1 MKKITNSIPRL
12 SLGLLFLSTVANASP
27 TALTSVQDISKTII
41 DQTRRALNLSSL
53 FGSPT
58 SKSSYERISSQPVFT
73 VTTPWGSPYL
83 LFERS
88 DRTESNL
95 EFDDVIVPD
104 DLLDGESGENNAFLT
119 KQQDKTTNQVA
130 LYFMDEEDALRLR
143 DEMLQMEQ
151 MRDADMRITSS
162 SLGKAIS
169 QCVNLNKG
177 LLTGQ
182 PINELNGNIKGADEG
197 GVLRYKIVPP
207 KRELFYAARC
217 KGRERV
223 GLWNVNPEDDAKLM
237 LSSVPVIGGT
247 MAMMRKAA
255 VEKRRREKRRGSG
268 GAAASVASDDGDV
281 EVDPIR
287 EEYKHMEGF
296 VGVPVFHCPE
306 MKKCNKIKSLLR
318 NEPHAKQ
325 TPLYFSY
332 EDLMEAWNAMKQK
345 SEKTKNAP
353 AIPETPT
360 VEVYN
365 MMDVVTSIDRDQWVA
380 NRAAKLKRDGI
391 LAKIPVINKLTG
403 TEGMKS
409 VASPIPSGLGDVV
422 FIPNSKSTK
431 FKEMISSVG
440 NSKSRLRPMRPWGR
454 DAM

>member
-1 MKKITNSIPRL
+1 M
-12 SLGLLFLSTVANASP
+12 
-27 TALTSVQDISKTII
+27 
-41 DQTRRALNLSSL
+41 
-53 FGSPT
+53 
-58 SKSSYERISSQPVFT
+58 
-73 VTTPWGSPYL
+73 
-83 LFERS
+83 
-88 DRTESNL
+88 
-95 EFDDVIVPD
+95 IVPD
-104 DLLDGESGENNAFLT
+104 DLLEGGSAADTNILLSKQTDTAT
-119 KQQDKTTNQVA
+119 KQVA

-162 SLGKAIS
+162 SLGKAVS

-182 PINELNGNIKGADEG
+182 PMNEMNGNMKGPDEG

-223 GLWNVNPEDDAKLM
+223 GLWNANPEDDAKLM

-255 VEKRRREKRRGSG
+255 VDKRKRERRR
-268 GAAASVASDDGDV
+268 GASATADEDADI
-281 EVDPIR
+281 DPIR

-306 MKKCNKIKSLLR
+306 MKKHNKIKSLLR
-318 NEPHAKQ
+318 NECQTKQ

-332 EDLMEAWNAMKQK
+332 EDLMDAWTAMKQK
-345 SEKTKNAP
+345 SDKKNAVST
-353 AIPETPT
+353 IPETPD

-365 MMDVVTSIDRDQWVA
+365 MMDVVTSIDKDQWNVK
-380 NRAAKLKRDGI
+380 RAAKLRRDAL
-391 LAKIPVINKLTG
+391 LAKIPVVNKLTG
-403 TEGMKS
+403 TEGKKGGAYS
-409 VASPIPSGLGDVV
+409 TPSGLGDVV
-422 FIPNSKSTK
+422 FIPNSKSTS
-431 FKEMISSVG
+431 FKELMSSVG
-440 NSKSRLRPMRPWGR
+440 NGKARLRPMRPWGR
-454 DAM
+454 DM